1 MMRLSP
7 RRADWLV
14 TALLALA
21 TVSWLLAV
29 EGRQG
34 IGRDEA
40 QYMRAGERYWAWFS
54 ELGDNLA
61 HGRPGRSF
69 SPSDIDRYW
78 SDNAP
83 DHPVV
88 MKALYGLS
96 WRAFHSCT
104 CMGPTHGYHP
114 VPVVARH
121 TTLPLFSRDST
132 AFRFPAILFA
142 ALLVGL
148 VYRFARGWLSR
159 APAAA
164 AAVLTLA

>member
-1 MMRLSP
+1 MI
-7 RRADWLV
+7 
-14 TALLALA
+14 
-21 TVSWLLAV
+21 WLLAV

-40 QYMRAGERYWAWFS
+40 QYMRAGERYWGWFS

-69 SPSDIDRYW
+69 TPSDIDRYW

-96 WRAFHSCT
+96 WRAFHTCT
-104 CMGPTHGYHP
+104 CMGATHGFHP
-114 VPVVARH
+114 VPDPR
-121 TTLPLFSRDST
+121 
-132 AFRFPAILFA
+132 A
-142 ALLVGL
+142 AHD
-148 VYRFARGWLSR
+148 
-159 APAAA
+159 A
-164 AAVLTLA
+164 AAVLARLDRVSLPGHPVRGAAGRPRLPVRARLAVARRRRRWRRC